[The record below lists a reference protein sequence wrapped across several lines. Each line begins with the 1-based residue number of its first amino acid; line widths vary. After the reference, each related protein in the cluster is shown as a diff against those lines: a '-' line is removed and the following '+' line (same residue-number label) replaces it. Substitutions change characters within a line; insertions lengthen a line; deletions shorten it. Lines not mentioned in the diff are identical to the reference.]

1 MNSLQFIENSL
12 RGHDYSGSPPVL
24 ISMVRAIEK
33 ILETVRSNPSA
44 RFGSCLTA
52 SKKNLSWVV
61 HEALKPVCEN
71 LWVLPTLNATSVLTF
86 LTIKAGPYEVFLA
99 EEEIKRLCSLIRLGR
114 NSPEKCALDL
124 LYGTL
129 GHLRNDF
136 SPRRH
141 SKTSKDFPYCPYCYR
156 EVMQKTNTCHIHD
169 GYRRTQG
176 EYHYQRYESLKAAAK
191 KLRLFNEQI
200 DSQSYLPLTKAKLQE
215 KGVPT
220 WSNNKMAD
228 AENWITQVLKALDA
242 CDPRDRTRIATQIAD
257 AEKMVNITRRGA
269 CWPSAMKGTMFR
281 HEIYLLTQL
290 RTPAKEVA
298 DRLNR
303 VWSGDA
309 VADVA
314 FAHGVSRQILHRQV
328 VKWGKSI
335 LELRSKG
342 VKEEVIKLTY
352 HLDALPPV

>member
-1 MNSLQFIENSL
+1 MNSLQFIEKSL
-12 RGHDYSGSPPVL
+12 SRHDYSGSPPVL
-24 ISMVRAIEK
+24 INMVRAIEQ
-33 ILETVRSNPSA
+33 ILETVRFNPSA

-61 HEALKPVCEN
+61 HQALKPVCEN

-86 LTIKAGPYEVFLA
+86 LTIKAKPPEVFLA
-99 EEEIKRLCSLIRLGR
+99 EEEIKRLCSLIPLGR
-114 NSPEKCALDL
+114 NSPEKRALDL

-129 GHLRNDF
+129 GMLRNDF

-141 SKTSKDFPYCPYCYR
+141 SKKSKDFPYCPYCYR
-156 EVMQKTNTCHIHD
+156 EVMQKANTCHIHD
-169 GYRRTQG
+169 GHRRTQG
-176 EYHYQRYESLKAAAK
+176 EYHYQRYEALKAAAK
-191 KLRLFNEQI
+191 KLRLFNERI
-200 DSQSYLPLTKAKLQE
+200 EPKSYLPLTKAKLLE

-220 WSNNKMAD
+220 WPNNKIAD
-228 AENWITQVLKALDA
+228 AEDWIAQALKALDA
-242 CDPRDRTRIATQIAD
+242 CDPRDRARIATQIAK
-257 AEKMVNITRRGA
+257 AEKEVNIAWRSS

-281 HEIYLLTQL
+281 YEIYLLTHL
-290 RTPAKEVA
+290 RTPAKDVA

-314 FAHGVSRQILHRQV
+314 FACGVSRQILHRQV
-328 VKWGKSI
+328 AKWGKSI

-342 VKEEVIKLTY
+342 VKEEVIKLIY
-352 HLDALPPV
+352 HLEALPPV